1 VTIGLKRL
9 RLFLVGVV
17 PLGLVFA
24 GPPVVVAEDLSPL
37 LAAIHAQADGLKT
50 LVCRVHQERYLKLL
64 SRPVRFTGRLMIE
77 KPDRLRLEFTT
88 PLVSVF
94 LLDGSKGA
102 HCSGEGEP
110 HRFDLGADPAM
121 GAMGRQMTSW
131 MAGDYAALQKLYH
144 MEAVE
149 PGPGIILTPQDPGV
163 VRVIR
168 RITVLF
174 EPDTYHPVRLEIVE
188 SGGDRTVLSF
198 SDFVVNRP
206 LDGVL
211 FSQCDPT

>member
-1 VTIGLKRL
+1 MVARPTA
-9 RLFLVGVV
+9 VGADE
-17 PLGLVFA
+17 LA
-24 GPPVVVAEDLSPL
+24 TL
-37 LAAIHAQADGLKT
+37 LAAIHAQAAGVKT
-50 LVCRVHQERYLKLL
+50 LVCVVRQERHLKLL
-64 SRPVRFTGRLMIE
+64 ARPVRFTGRLMLE
-77 KPDRLRLEFTT
+77 KPDRLRLEFTA
-88 PLVSVF
+88 PMRSIF
-94 LLDGSKGA
+94 LLDGPKGA
-102 HCSGEGEP
+102 HCGGGGEV

-131 MAGDYAALQKLYH
+131 MAGDYAALKRLYR

-149 PGPGIILTPQDPGV
+149 PGPGIVLTPRDPGV
-163 VRVIR
+163 ARVIR
-168 RITVLF
+168 RVTVLF